1 MIKKV
6 YSWLYKATSKKD
18 ERGESFG
25 GLIQGAVR
33 KEVLGLCSGSSGKAL
48 DIGTGSGLFVI
59 KLASQNPALKI
70 WSIDTNDEY
79 MDLTA
84 KKIAER
90 SLENIHLLQQN
101 AQEMSFDDDSF
112 DLVICINLFLD
123 MNMETVIRVL
133 KEMKRVCKES
143 GRIIFEFRNSRNSLF
158 RLKYKLAK
166 YYDPSAPYPLYTYD
180 PEKIDEILR
189 NLEMRVTDKRYIG
202 FSVKR
207 FAPVIIVE
215 ARKGC

>member
-25 GLIQGAVR
+25 GLIQGTIR
-33 KEVLGLCSGSSGKAL
+33 EEVLGLCRGSSGKAL

-59 KLASQNPALKI
+59 RLASQNPGLKV
-70 WSIDTNDEY
+70 WSIDTNEEY
-79 MDLTA
+79 LDATA
-84 KKIAER
+84 KKLAQR
-90 SLENIHLLQQN
+90 SIDNVHLLKQN
-101 AQEMSFDDDSF
+101 AQEMNFDDDNF

-123 MNMETVIRVL
+123 MDMESVIRVL
-133 KEMKRVCKES
+133 KEMKRVCKPS
-143 GRIIFEFRNSRNSLF
+143 GKIIFEFRNLKNGLF

-166 YYDPSAPYPLYTYD
+166 YYDPTAPYPLYMYD
-180 PEKIDEILR
+180 PEKIYEIVR
-189 NLEMRVTDKRYIG
+189 NLGLDVINKKYIG

-207 FAPVIIVE
+207 LAPVIVVE
-215 ARKGC
+215 ARKK